1 MSTVRGAVLRA
12 IGARPFAASRPL
24 QVTTFTAQEPRAGEI
39 AVDIVYSSL
48 CHSDLSVVDGTRV
61 RPLPMALGH
70 EAVGRVTAPRP

>member
-39 AVDIVYSSL
+39 AVDIVYWL
-48 CHSDLSVVDGTRV
+48 FV
-61 RPLPMALGH
+61 P
-70 EAVGRVTAPRP
+70 AVGVGRHAG